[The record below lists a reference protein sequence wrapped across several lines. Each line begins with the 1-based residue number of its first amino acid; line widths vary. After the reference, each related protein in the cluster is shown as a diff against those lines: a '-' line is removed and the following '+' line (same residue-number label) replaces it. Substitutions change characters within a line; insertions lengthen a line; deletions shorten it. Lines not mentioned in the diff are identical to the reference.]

1 MSSGAGL
8 VLRIVAGRYRVQ
20 LGNEC
25 QDCVLGGRLKQGEET
40 AVVVGDRVEIERLPE
55 GPCRIVDVLPRR
67 SELARRSVTRRREQ
81 VIAAN
86 LDQVTPVMAVARPD
100 PDVRMLD
107 RLLVLAE
114 LNELD
119 AFVVLNK
126 ADLATDGLEENDLPP
141 LFHPYR
147 DAGYDV
153 LYASVKRSWGLDEL
167 GERMAD
173 RTTVLAGPSGAGKSS
188 LLNALLPGSD
198 LRVGEVGEREGR
210 GRHTTVNAS
219 LHPLPGGGYVA
230 DTPGL
235 QYLALW
241 DTPPELLSHAFPEFR
256 PWLPECRFNDCRHLS
271 EPDCGVKEAL
281 EKGDI
286 TESRYDSYRAL
297 LEEAEEAAQ
306 QW

>member
-1 MSSGAGL
+1 MSAGAGL
-8 VLRIVAGRYRVQ
+8 VLRTVAGRYRVQ
-20 LGNEC
+20 LGDEHLE
-25 QDCVLGGRLKQGEET
+25 CVLGGRLKQGEET

-55 GPCRIVDVLPRR
+55 GPCRIVEVLPRR

-86 LDQVTPVMAVARPD
+86 LDQVTPVIAVARPE
-100 PDVRMLD
+100 PDLRMLD

-114 LNELD
+114 LNGLQ

-126 ADLATDGLEENDLPP
+126 ADLAADAFEDDVPP
-141 LFHPYR
+141 LFQPYR
-147 DAGYDV
+147 AAGYDI
-153 LYASVKRSWGLDEL
+153 LYTSVKRSWGLDEL
-167 GERMAD
+167 WERMAD

-219 LHPLPGGGYVA
+219 LHPLPGGGYLA

-241 DTPPELLSHAFPEFR
+241 DTPPEQLAHAFPEFR
-256 PWLPECRFNDCRHLS
+256 PRLAECRFNDCRHLS

-281 EKGDI
+281 ESGEI
-286 TESRYDSYRAL
+286 AESRYESYRAL

-306 QW
+306 RW